1 MADNAEPYGRFLINQ
16 HLPER
21 YKIKGPVTKGA
32 FKKAM
37 MDFAK
42 TNPEGFADAI
52 HKVTREGDKIATME
66 GLTIGLDDITPE
78 YTKRQKLLAPYKTR
92 LQAAVSDDKKKDV
105 LMAAHE
111 DLVKLTQ
118 GHPGEMTLQVASGA
132 RGNAVQY
139 NNLVGAVGYV
149 RDFDGKPIPW
159 LIEKTYSEGLKP
171 ADYWATTGQ
180 SMKDLIATQTAVSEP
195 GELAKKLVANMADLV
210 ITEEDCHTTNGI
222 EVDANSS
229 DAVDR
234 YLARGVGSFK
244 YNTLVTPQNQAELSK
259 VSPRVLVRSPMTCEA
274 VDGVC
279 QHCQGLN
286 ERGALHKKGINVGI
300 RAAQAMA
307 EPLTQFALNAKH
319 GGRTAKSDK
328 QQVQGIKGFRQ
339 LIETPETFPNRAIL
353 SEVDGPVTQVEEAPQ
368 GGYFV
373 TVGTHKHYVE
383 PGLNVIVKKG
393 AHVDKG
399 ELLSEGVVRPTDIT
413 RLQGLDAGR
422 RYMVGALNGVF
433 KGQGMSL
440 DQRHYEL
447 LAKGVMNHALIT
459 DDNSPHFIKGDVV
472 SYNNLR
478 KTLREDTRLLPIKNA
493 IGETLGIGYPGFAA
507 GTRVT
512 PDVISKL
519 AQQGVGSVLVS
530 PRAPGVEFVTKSAT
544 QAPKDH
550 PDWLARMAHQ
560 GLSRSIMRAATMGE
574 KSDIHGTH
582 PVPAYTYGAE
592 FGEGEDGRY

>member
-1 MADNAEPYGRFLINQ
+1 MVEHAEPYGRFLINQ
-16 HLPER
+16 HLPEK
-21 YKIKGPVTKGA
+21 YKLKGPTTKGA
-32 FKKAM
+32 FKKSM
-37 MDFAK
+37 MDYAK

-52 HKVTREGDKIATME
+52 QKVKHEGDKIATME

-78 YTKRQKLLAPYKTR
+78 YAKRQRVLAPFKTR
-92 LQAAVSDDKKKDV
+92 YQAANTDDKKKDV
-105 LMAAHE
+105 LMAAHD
-111 DLVKLTQ
+111 DLVKMTQ
-118 GHPGEMTLQVASGA
+118 SHPGEMTLQVASGA

-210 ITEEDCHTTNGI
+210 VTEEDCHTTNGI
-222 EVDANSS
+222 EVDAASS
-229 DAVDR
+229 DAMDR
-234 YLARGVGSFK
+234 YLAHGVGGFK
-244 YNTLVTPQNQAELSK
+244 PNTLVTPQNQAAIAK
-259 VSPRVLVRSPMTCEA
+259 VSEKVMVRSPMTCEA

-300 RAAQAMA
+300 RSAQAMA

-328 QQVQGIKGFRQ
+328 MQVAGIKGFRQ

-353 SEVDGPVTQVEEAPQ
+353 SEAEGTVSSVEEAPQ
-368 GGYFV
+368 GGTFV
-373 TVGTHKHYVE
+373 TVGAHKHYVE
-383 PGLNVIVKKG
+383 PGLSVTVKKG
-393 AHVDKG
+393 ARVEKG
-399 ELLSEGVVRPTDIT
+399 EVMSEGVIRPTDIT

-422 RYMVGALNGVF
+422 RYMVNALSGVF

-447 LAKGVMNHALIT
+447 LAKGIMNHALIT

-478 KTLREDTRLLPIKNA
+478 KTLREETKLVPVKMA
-493 IGETLGIGYPGFAA
+493 IGETLGIAYPGYAA

-512 PDVISKL
+512 PAVVVAL
-519 AQQGVGSVLVS
+519 VRQGVENVLVS

-550 PDWLARMAHQ
+550 PDWIARMAHQ
-560 GLSRSIMRAATMGE
+560 GLSRSIMRAANMGE
-574 KSDIHGTH
+574 KSNIHGTH
-582 PVPAYTYGAE
+582 PVPAYAYGVE
-592 FGEGEDGRY
+592 FGEGDDGRY